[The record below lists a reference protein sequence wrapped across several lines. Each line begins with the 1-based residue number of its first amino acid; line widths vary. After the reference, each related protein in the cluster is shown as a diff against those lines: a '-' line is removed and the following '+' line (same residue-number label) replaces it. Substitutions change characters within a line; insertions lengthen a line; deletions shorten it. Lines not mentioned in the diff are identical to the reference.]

1 MPTNPKKF
9 SVDSDNPRVDI
20 AQVRQQTMDVEN
32 QLSLQRITINSQQ
45 QEIEIQYSE
54 KENLLGEKE
63 QLEN

>member
-1 MPTNPKKF
+1 MPTNPKEF
-9 SVDSDNPRVDI
+9 SVDSDNPRADI

-54 KENLLGEKE
+54 KENLVREKE

>member
-1 MPTNPKKF
+1 MPTNPNKF

-20 AQVRQQTMDVEN
+20 VQVRQQTMDVEN

-54 KENLLGEKE
+54 KENLLREKE